1 LINITCQ
8 FLTAPDM
15 TLEHSYTAKYEVTK
29 IISKFSII
37 HDHTLMIHSEKYD
50 Q

>member
-8 FLTAPDM
+8 FLTAPNM

-29 IISKFSII
+29 IIRKFPMIN
-37 HDHTLMIHSEKYD
+37 DHALMIHYEKYD